1 MYYSPMNIHTLLT
14 EQTID
19 DQMSTEAVS
28 GLGIYRG
35 VTVQPSA
42 PVTKQQIRS
51 DRNPRNGTIGES
63 ILFNV
68 AFEELFGHA
77 DVRKRSAF
85 CATDGTIASSYG
97 VAVVEVNPLK
107 TATVAYHPDISDSIG
122 VMDNAVSEIYELD
135 YGSMFLDNLDE
146 CNYQLPSMQN
156 FKSTMQAVVPPEMQQ
171 EFVSAVRTAIAK
183 PLSGYVV
190 KQASQIQG
198 EIPSGSGYGVEV
210 MVFNSNYY
218 YAVESDV
225 EGDFYD

>member
-1 MYYSPMNIHTLLT
+1 MNIHTLLT

-85 CATDGTIASSYG
+85 CATDGMIASSYG

-107 TATVAYHPDISDSIG
+107 TATVAYNPDISDSIG
-122 VMDNAVSEIYELD
+122 VMDDAVREIYQLD
-135 YGSMFLDNLDE
+135 YGSMFMDNLDQ
-146 CNYQLPSMQN
+146 CDYQLPSMQN
-156 FKSTMQAVVPPEMQQ
+156 FKSTVQAVVPPEMQQ
-171 EFVSAVRTAIAK
+171 EFVAAVRAAIAK
-183 PLSGYVV
+183 PLSGYIV
-190 KQASQIQG
+190 KQASQLQG
-198 EIPSGSGYGVEV
+198 EIQSGSGYGVEV
-210 MVFNSNYY
+210 MIFNSEYY

>member
-1 MYYSPMNIHTLLT
+1 MNIHTLLT

-35 VTVQPSA
+35 VTVQPAA
-42 PVTKQQIRS
+42 PVTKQQIRT

-77 DVRKRSAF
+77 DVRKRAAF
-85 CATDGTIASSYG
+85 CATDGMIAASYG

-107 TATVAYHPDISDSIG
+107 TATVAYNPNISDSIG
-122 VMDNAVSEIYELD
+122 VMDDAISEIYKLD
-135 YGSMFLDNLDE
+135 YGSMFMDNLDE
-146 CNYQLPSMQN
+146 CNYQLPAMQN
-156 FKSTMQAVVPPEMQQ
+156 FKSTVQAVVPPEVQQ
-171 EFVSAVRTAIAK
+171 EFVAAVRAAIAK

-190 KQASQIQG
+190 KQAAQLQG
-198 EIPSGSGYGVEV
+198 EIQSGSGYGVEV
-210 MVFNSNYY
+210 MVFNSDYY